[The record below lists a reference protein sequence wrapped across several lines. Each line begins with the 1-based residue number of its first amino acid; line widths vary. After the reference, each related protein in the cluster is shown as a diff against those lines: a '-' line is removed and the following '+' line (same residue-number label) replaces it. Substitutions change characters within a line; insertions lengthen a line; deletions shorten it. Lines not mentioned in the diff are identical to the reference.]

1 MHHFINKQKK
11 TPTPPPPLERV
22 EPDNKAN
29 AKNNQQ
35 MNNSTIARLLSGCV
49 ESLRISEY
57 WAATAAREIEMQ
69 KEFENLKED
78 EMYLKWLEI
87 SHASFLRA
95 AELAAMWRQ
104 RAECEWL
111 EAKRLGYNGPFDRLY
126 IKYSPPLA
134 APMVK

>member
-1 MHHFINKQKK
+1 
-11 TPTPPPPLERV
+11 
-22 EPDNKAN
+22 
-29 AKNNQQ
+29 
-35 MNNSTIARLLSGCV
+35 MNNSTIAKLLSGCV

-69 KEFENLKED
+69 KEFMD
-78 EMYLKWLEI
+78 CDHQMYKKWYAV

-134 APMVK
+134 APIVK